1 MMWNDYYGH
10 GAGWEGWVM
19 VLFMIVFV
27 VAAVIAVIYFVRY
40 FAPPQATQ
48 TQIAQPQAAQFVAPS
63 AAATAPESPQDI
75 LKRRYASGEIERD
88 EYLQK
93 LGDL

>member
-10 GAGWEGWVM
+10 GAGWEGWLM
-19 VLFMIVFV
+19 LMFMIVFA
-27 VAAVIAVIYFVRY
+27 VAAIVAIVYFVRY
-40 FAPPQATQ
+40 LSQPQAAPTQ
-48 TQIAQPQAAQFVAPS
+48 FAQPQAAQFVAPGAVT
-63 AAATAPESPQDI
+63 AAESPQDI
-75 LKRRYASGEIERD
+75 LKRRYAAGEIERE